1 MFYVGTAANL
11 YLAYY
16 TVLYLIKII
25 SDKTNNGY
33 RRLRKNDD
41 RKKGSFIGKQTKYDR
56 SPQI

>member
-41 RKKGSFIGKQTKYDR
+41 RKKGSFIGK
-56 SPQI
+56 